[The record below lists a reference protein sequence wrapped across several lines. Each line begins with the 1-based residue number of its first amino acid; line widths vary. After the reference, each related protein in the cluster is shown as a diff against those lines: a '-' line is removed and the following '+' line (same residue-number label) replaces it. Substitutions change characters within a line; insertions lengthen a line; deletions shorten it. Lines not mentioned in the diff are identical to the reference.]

1 MPQKIDSLPKTSRG
15 REKKYDFSKLYD
27 GNSWMIVQGEDFDCE
42 VPSIRQLIYR
52 EVNELGKSV
61 KSSATEVNDKP
72 ALAFQVVD
80 EPPRKRTPKS
90 ENGSKAKTETPAK
103 S

>member
-1 MPQKIDSLPKTSRG
+1 MPTQIKELPKTSRG

-27 GNSWMIVQGEDFDCE
+27 GNTWVIVQGEDFDCE

-52 EVNELGKSV
+52 EVAELNKSV
-61 KSSATEVNDKP
+61 KSTATEADGKP
-72 ALAFQVVD
+72 ALAFQVFN
-80 EPPRKRTPKS
+80 EPPKQRKATK
-90 ENGSKAKTETPAK
+90 NGDKADTAK